1 MTDRESAPSR
11 SPLPSRRKPGLRE
24 REAILNAVTDPF
36 PEKTDKILRGVYP
49 ERGRRVQ
56 NENKGVTTNYSN
68 MKKNKIIFFG
78 ILIVVVIVLA
88 VWVGILIAGMQS
100 GSNPDSASPYSAVY
114 LSTGDIYFGKLSWF
128 PSPHM
133 TDVWLITR
141 SQDQSGQA
149 QTSLIPFKSVLW
161 GPMDEISFNSQDI
174 VFSTRLKNGSQIVS
188 AMENPSSATSGQNG
202 TAGTPT
208 TNNGAPTNASTTAP
222 SSEGAPAATS
232 TK

>member
-24 REAILNAVTDPF
+24 REVILNTVRDPISK
-36 PEKTDKILRGVYP
+36 KTDKILHS
-49 ERGRRVQ
+49 VQ
-56 NENKGVTTNYSN
+56 KDDKEITTNHSN
-68 MKKNKIIFFG
+68 MKKNKIIFLG

-88 VWVGILIAGMQS
+88 VWAGILIAGMQS

-141 SQDQSGQA
+141 SQDQSGQT

-188 AMENPSSATSGQNG
+188 AMENPSSSAASQQNG
-202 TAGTPT
+202 TAGTTGTPN
-208 TNNGAPTNASTTAP
+208 TNNGAPTNATTTGPSSQGAP
-222 SSEGAPAATS
+222 SATS

>member
-1 MTDRESAPSR
+1 
-11 SPLPSRRKPGLRE
+11 
-24 REAILNAVTDPF
+24 
-36 PEKTDKILRGVYP
+36 
-49 ERGRRVQ
+49 
-56 NENKGVTTNYSN
+56 

-78 ILIVVVIVLA
+78 VLIVVVIVLA
-88 VWVGILIAGMQS
+88 VWMGILIAGMQS

-202 TAGTPT
+202 TTGTPT